1 MKRQPIADTGLI
13 VGLLNPNDQHH
24 AWSRES
30 AFNIVGGF
38 LTCEAVISEAIFL
51 VRRSSKAKS
60 AILAMIE
67 SDWLKVVPILPD
79 MRIGVTRILEKYHP
93 QADYADA
100 CVVAIHEEWGGPVYT
115 TDKRDFLVYRT
126 RAEKMVDIVL
136 PKI

>member
-38 LTCEAVISEAIFL
+38 LTCEAVISEA
-51 VRRSSKAKS
+51 
-60 AILAMIE
+60 
-67 SDWLKVVPILPD
+67 
-79 MRIGVTRILEKYHP
+79 
-93 QADYADA
+93 
-100 CVVAIHEEWGGPVYT
+100 
-115 TDKRDFLVYRT
+115 DFLVYRT